1 MSSHQLTPAAT
12 DRPPHDTAAPNGHSP
27 AMHAHSQPD
36 SAHHPPQPPQPPAN
50 QPSPP
55 KRKPS
60 ETAAEADAANGNS
73 SKKQKRR
80 KVNHACV
87 YCRRSHMTCDLE
99 RPCTRCV
106 KRDIGHLCHD
116 EPREGPK
123 RTKSDGGAVSGADVG
138 GVAIAP
144 APTEDSERGGGGMM
158 GAQMDGGVGGAAGPG
173 MQFRGQGVGGI
184 PGGNGINGTGNP
196 VTAGQ
201 QGLPQPDQL
210 SPAQLQHQQPPPP
223 AANMAS
229 GAPQTTNPANL
240 QMNNFDWNNNANN
253 NNSWNQFQD
262 MHHLHPNY
270 MFNTSEVTNEY
281 NLLNDFLSSSLL
293 DDGAMYS
300 TDEAQTLF
308 NDPLLSTSS
317 INALSQNFGQQT
329 PNQQPHSQPQ
339 NRPPSQQH
347 HIQPQHLQ
355 QSPHQQQQQQQQPPQ
370 PSNQPTQHHHQQQQ
384 PHHPA
389 QQPQPLQPPPPKPGE
404 SSTSSTDPNKA
415 RNNYFL
421 TAADPAG
428 LTSASDRLHK
438 LLRAKYDAGMLK
450 PFNYVRG
457 YARLQSYMSRHL
469 LPSSQRRIL
478 SQLSR
483 FRPKFREAMQELTD
497 MQLVLVEMWFER
509 SLMEYDRV
517 FASMAIPACCW
528 RRTGEIFRGNREM
541 AELIGVG
548 MESLRDGRLAIHEVL
563 EEESLV
569 SYWEKFGAI
578 AFDGSQKAILTSCS
592 VKVPGDG
599 RAGDESGEKGGGGGG
614 GEGAAGG
621 SSGRREGSLQG
632 QQGQQGQ
639 QQGNSEDS
647 RTSTT
652 STTEAQRKHSS
663 SSSPLAKKGSGT
675 HSKNGT
681 NHTTQD
687 GNGNNSK
694 GKESSD
700 SVVPAAAAGGTPAVA
715 GGSSSTGHGSSSNG
729 GGTTA
734 TTTTRTT
741 TTKKCCFSFTIR
753 RDNHNM

>member
-270 MFNTSEVTNEY
+270 MFNTSE
-281 NLLNDFLSSSLL
+281 
-293 DDGAMYS
+293 
-300 TDEAQTLF
+300 
-308 NDPLLSTSS
+308 
-317 INALSQNFGQQT
+317 
-329 PNQQPHSQPQ
+329 
-339 NRPPSQQH
+339 
-347 HIQPQHLQ
+347 
-355 QSPHQQQQQQQQPPQ
+355 
-370 PSNQPTQHHHQQQQ
+370 Q

-592 VKVPGDG
+592 VKILG
-599 RAGDESGEKGGGGGG
+599 K
-614 GEGAAGG
+614 
-621 SSGRREGSLQG
+621 
-632 QQGQQGQ
+632 
-639 QQGNSEDS
+639 
-647 RTSTT
+647 
-652 STTEAQRKHSS
+652 
-663 SSSPLAKKGSGT
+663 
-675 HSKNGT
+675 SK
-681 NHTTQD
+681 
-687 GNGNNSK
+687 
-694 GKESSD
+694 
-700 SVVPAAAAGGTPAVA
+700 
-715 GGSSSTGHGSSSNG
+715 
-729 GGTTA
+729 
-734 TTTTRTT
+734 R
-741 TTKKCCFSFTIR
+741 
-753 RDNHNM
+753 

>member
-1 MSSHQLTPAAT
+1 
-12 DRPPHDTAAPNGHSP
+12 
-27 AMHAHSQPD
+27 
-36 SAHHPPQPPQPPAN
+36 PAN
-50 QPSPP
+50 HPSPT

-60 ETAAEADAANGNS
+60 ETAAEADSTNGNN

-144 APTEDSERGGGGMM
+144 APTEEPERSGGGMM
-158 GAQMDGGVGGAAGPG
+158 GAQMDGGAGGAVASG
-173 MQFRGQGVGGI
+173 MQFPGQGAGGM
-184 PGGNGINGTGNP
+184 PGGNGINGTSNP

-210 SPAQLQHQQPPPP
+210 SPAQLQRQQPPPPPP

-240 QMNNFDWNNNANN
+240 QMNNFDWNNNGNN
-253 NNSWNQFQD
+253 NNSNSWNQFQD

-329 PNQQPHSQPQ
+329 PNQQSQPQ
-339 NRPPSQQH
+339 NRPPSQQQQ
-347 HIQPQHLQ
+347 IQPQHLQ
-355 QSPHQQQQQQQQPPQ
+355 QSPHHQQHQQPLQ
-370 PSNQPTQHHHQQQQ
+370 PSNQPAQHQQQ
-384 PHHPA
+384 PHHP
-389 QQPQPLQPPPPKPGE
+389 PQPLQPPPPKPGE
-404 SSTSSTDPNKA
+404 PTPSTTTSSDPNKA

-592 VKVPGDG
+592 VKVPGEG
-599 RAGDESGEKGGGGGG
+599 GDGGGGGN
-614 GEGAAGG
+614 EQAGG
-621 SSGRREGSLQG
+621 SGSARREGGFQLQQG
-632 QQGQQGQ
+632 QQGQQGPQ
-639 QQGNSEDS
+639 QQGKSGENS
-647 RTSTT
+647 RTSVTT
-652 STTEAQRKHSS
+652 TTEVQGKNS
-663 SSSPLAKKGSGT
+663 SSSPLAANKGPENNNNNNSNSNRSNDQTQSGKGKEPSDTVPAGAAGNSANTTTGNGSGT
-675 HSKNGT
+675 SGT
-681 NHTTQD
+681 NHHHQ
-687 GNGNNSK
+687 
-694 GKESSD
+694 
-700 SVVPAAAAGGTPAVA
+700 GG
-715 GGSSSTGHGSSSNG
+715 NG
-729 GGTTA
+729 GGGGTA
-734 TTTTRTT
+734 AVR
-741 TTKKCCFSFTIR
+741 TKKCCFSFTIR

>member
-1 MSSHQLTPAAT
+1 
-12 DRPPHDTAAPNGHSP
+12 
-27 AMHAHSQPD
+27 
-36 SAHHPPQPPQPPAN
+36 PPAN
-50 QPSPP
+50 QPSPT

-60 ETAAEADAANGNS
+60 ETAAEIDSTNGNN

-144 APTEDSERGGGGMM
+144 APTEEPERSGGGMM
-158 GAQMDGGVGGAAGPG
+158 GAQMDGGAGGAVASG
-173 MQFRGQGVGGI
+173 MQFPGQGAGGM
-184 PGGNGINGTGNP
+184 PGGNGINGTSNP

-210 SPAQLQHQQPPPP
+210 SPAQLQRQQPPPPPPP

-240 QMNNFDWNNNANN
+240 QMNNFDWNSSGNNNN

-329 PNQQPHSQPQ
+329 PNQQSQPQ
-339 NRPPSQQH
+339 NRPSSQQQQ
-347 HIQPQHLQ
+347 IQPQHLQ
-355 QSPHQQQQQQQQPPQ
+355 QSPHHQQQQQPLQ
-370 PSNQPTQHHHQQQQ
+370 PSNQPTQHHHQQQ
-384 PHHPA
+384 PNHP
-389 QQPQPLQPPPPKPGE
+389 PQPLQPPPPKPGE
-404 SSTSSTDPNKA
+404 PNPTPSSSDPNKA

-599 RAGDESGEKGGGGGG
+599 SSAGGEGGGGGG
-614 GEGAAGG
+614 G
-621 SSGRREGSLQG
+621 RREGSFQLQHQQS
-632 QQGQQGQ
+632 QQGHHQQGKS
-639 QQGNSEDS
+639 GEDS
-647 RTSTT
+647 RTTT
-652 STTEAQRKHSS
+652 TTAEAQGKNS
-663 SSSPLAKKGSGT
+663 SSSPLANKASDNSHK
-675 HSKNGT
+675 T
-681 NHTTQD
+681 NNHTQD
-687 GNGNNSK
+687 GSGSSK

-700 SVVPAAAAGGTPAVA
+700 TVPASGGNHAGGTGGTNGSA
-715 GGSSSTGHGSSSNG
+715 GNG
-729 GGTTA
+729 GGGSGGTL
-734 TTTTRTT
+734 R
-741 TTKKCCFSFTIR
+741 TKKCCFSFTIR

>member
-1 MSSHQLTPAAT
+1 
-12 DRPPHDTAAPNGHSP
+12 
-27 AMHAHSQPD
+27 MHAHSQPS

-50 QPSPP
+50 QPSPT

-60 ETAAEADAANGNS
+60 ETAAETDAANGNN

-144 APTEDSERGGGGMM
+144 APTEEPERSGSGMM

-173 MQFRGQGVGGI
+173 MHFPGQGAGGM

-210 SPAQLQHQQPPPP
+210 SPAQLQRPQPPPPPPP

-240 QMNNFDWNNNANN
+240 QMNNFDWNNNGNN
-253 NNSWNQFQD
+253 TNSWNQFQD

-300 TDEAQTLF
+300 TDDAQTLF

-329 PNQQPHSQPQ
+329 PNQQHSQPQPQ
-339 NRPPSQQH
+339 NRPPSQQQH

-355 QSPHQQQQQQQQPPQ
+355 QSPHQQQQQQPLP
-370 PSNQPTQHHHQQQQ
+370 PSNQPTQHHQQQ
-384 PHHPA
+384 PHHPP
-389 QQPQPLQPPPPKPGE
+389 QQSQPLQPPPPKPGE
-404 SSTSSTDPNKA
+404 LSTSSTDPNKA

-599 RAGDESGEKGGGGGG
+599 SAEGDVGVSKGEGGGGGS
-614 GEGAAGG
+614 A
-621 SSGRREGSLQG
+621 RREGSWQL
-632 QQGQQGQ
+632 QGQQGQ
-639 QQGNSEDS
+639 QQGKPEDS
-647 RTSTT
+647 RISTT
-652 STTEAQRKHSS
+652 TTTTTTAEVQGKNA
-663 SSSPLAKKGSGT
+663 SSSPLANKASGNNT
-675 HSKNGT
+675 TTSST
-681 NHTTQD
+681 NHTAQD
-687 GNGNNSK
+687 ASGSNSNHNK

-700 SVVPAAAAGGTPAVA
+700 SGAPAAGGHQASGTS
-715 GGSSSTGHGSSSNG
+715 GSTGNGAGNNG
-729 GGTTA
+729 GGGGANGGTGAATA
-734 TTTTRTT
+734 R
-741 TTKKCCFSFTIR
+741 TKKCCFSFTIR

>member
-1 MSSHQLTPAAT
+1 T
-12 DRPPHDTAAPNGHSP
+12 
-27 AMHAHSQPD
+27 
-36 SAHHPPQPPQPPAN
+36 
-50 QPSPP
+50 

-60 ETAAEADAANGNS
+60 ETAAETDAANGNN

-144 APTEDSERGGGGMM
+144 APTEEPERSGGGMM
-158 GAQMDGGVGGAAGPG
+158 GAQMDGGVGGGAGPG
-173 MQFRGQGVGGI
+173 MQFPGQGAGGM
-184 PGGNGINGTGNP
+184 PVGNGINGTGNP

-210 SPAQLQHQQPPPP
+210 SPVQLQRQQPPPPPPP

-240 QMNNFDWNNNANN
+240 QMNNFDWNNHGNNN

-329 PNQQPHSQPQ
+329 PNQQQQPQPQ
-339 NRPPSQQH
+339 NRPPSQHQH

-355 QSPHQQQQQQQQPPQ
+355 QSPHQQQQQQQPLQ
-370 PSNQPTQHHHQQQQ
+370 PSNQPTQHHHQQQ
-384 PHHPA
+384 PHHPP

-404 SSTSSTDPNKA
+404 PSTTSTDPNKA

-457 YARLQSYMSRHL
+457 YARLQSYLSRHL

-599 RAGDESGEKGGGGGG
+599 RVEGEGGGGGC
-614 GEGAAGG
+614 GG
-621 SSGRREGSLQG
+621 SGSARREGSSQ
-632 QQGQQGQ
+632 QQGQ
-639 QQGNSEDS
+639 QQAQQKGRPEDS

-652 STTEAQRKHSS
+652 NTEAQQGKNP
-663 SSSPLAKKGSGT
+663 SSSPLANKHPDHNNTNKTS
-675 HSKNGT
+675 
-681 NHTTQD
+681 NHTQD
-687 GNGNNSK
+687 STSGNSNSNSNSNSK
-694 GKESSD
+694 GKEVSD
-700 SVVPAAAAGGTPAVA
+700 SGAPATGGNQAGGTS
-715 GGSSSTGHGSSSNG
+715 GSVENSARNG
-729 GGTTA
+729 GGSGAGASGGPA
-734 TTTTRTT
+734 TVR
-741 TTKKCCFSFTIR
+741 TKKCCFSFTIR
-753 RDNHNM
+753 RDNHNIPALIVGNFLPIRPRNGG